1 MWRAAESNYGRTRIS
16 LKEGIDDIRRTVRT
30 GLGPL

>member
-1 MWRAAESNYGRTRIS
+1 MWRAVESTYGRTRIS
-16 LKEGIDDIRRTVRT
+16 LKETIHDIRRTVRT